1 MARSPCPRFFTLRVN
16 ATACKTVREPALVE
30 RSGSG
35 SRALDDL
42 GNFIEMRIDLIGQI
56 VELAPGLAEVRRF
69 VSRLRQFAIL
79 PLELI
84 DDAPTIDASVQ
95 ADRDTTR
102 LTRHEMRALR
112 HQR

>member
-16 ATACKTVREPALVE
+16 ATACKTVLEPALVE

-69 VSRLRQFAIL
+69 VSRLQQFAIL
-79 PLELI
+79 PLDVI
-84 DDAPTIDASVQ
+84 DDAPPTA
-95 ADRDTTR
+95 APC
-102 LTRHEMRALR
+102 RAVT
-112 HQR
+112 Q